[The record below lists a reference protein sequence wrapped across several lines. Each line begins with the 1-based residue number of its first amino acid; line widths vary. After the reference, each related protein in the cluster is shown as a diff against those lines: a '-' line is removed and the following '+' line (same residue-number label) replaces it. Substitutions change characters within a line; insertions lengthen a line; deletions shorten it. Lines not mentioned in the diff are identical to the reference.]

1 MELVGY
7 YRVCVGACTPHSPQW
22 RRLPPLFFFFR
33 VGMLGSAGGAA
44 ADATGVYVGLVPV
57 GRGWAVA
64 VDRGVAVGRGVPSCV
79 AMGAVVGGG
88 AWGVR
93 LLAVVE

>member
-33 VGMLGSAGGAA
+33 VGMLWGASGAA
-44 ADATGVYVGLVPV
+44 ADAAGVYVGLVPV

-64 VDRGVAVGRGVPSCV
+64 VDRWVAVGRSATLGVV
-79 AMGAVVGGG
+79 MGVVVGVG
-88 AWGVR
+88 A
-93 LLAVVE
+93 